1 MNNVTAALQQLE
13 TYNKN
18 NGITVYVPSLK
29 REVKFKNLTLLQQK
43 GLLKSSIEES
53 LTKLSFIVSIC
64 DILKQNNLDTSIDID
79 TLFVFDRI
87 ALSVTLRSKCLD
99 NNYTTGENGKIDL
112 NVVVENYKNIPLI
125 DLNDKNL
132 EHENFS
138 ITVTPP
144 RVLSDKKISEFS
156 IKKIA
161 ASSDKDLKSILSEL
175 FVYELVKF
183 IKTFTIKD
191 VNTTID
197 FTQITAEER
206 VKLAEQ
212 LPSQL
217 VTKLL
222 EYIKTYRDFET
233 KFTTTGEHTIDVD
246 GSFFTI

>member
-18 NGITVYVPSLK
+18 NGISVYIPSLK
-29 REVKFKNLTLLQQK
+29 RDVKFKNLTLLQQK
-43 GLLKSSIEES
+43 GLLRSSIEES

-64 DILKQNNLDTSIDID
+64 DILKQNNLDAAIDID

-87 ALSVTLRSKCLD
+87 ALAIALRSKCLD
-99 NNYTTGENGKIDL
+99 NNYTTGENSKIDL

-125 DLNDKNL
+125 DLNDSSL

-144 RVLSDKKISEFS
+144 RIINDKKISEFS
-156 IKKIA
+156 IKKMA

-183 IKTFTIKD
+183 IKTLTIKD
-191 VNTTID
+191 TNTTID
-197 FTQITAEER
+197 LTQITAEER

-217 VTKLL
+217 VIKLL
-222 EYIKTYRDFET
+222 EYIKTYREFEV
-233 KFTTTGEHTIDVD
+233 KFTTTGENTIDVD